1 MLVGLLAL
9 ATLTGTVTGPT
20 APQRY
25 RIEVKAQQEVDMS
38 AMGGGKQTT
47 DLGVVGFVTVTMS
60 DTTGG
65 QLAHI
70 VIDSVTIPA
79 GIELP
84 PQLADATG
92 GAKGIY
98 FHGYIINGKAKDGLK
113 PSTPNN
119 PLVGLLAGAVEN
131 LFPGLRTT
139 AKLGD
144 SWVDTV
150 KTDKTTGE
158 TKQNSTTLLNWKVS
172 SGTMASM
179 TFDATTT
186 GTMMSEGPSP
196 NGKQTINAKISG
208 TRSLTGPAV
217 GPMQKGT
224 IKAMQDLLVSIE
236 GMADAI
242 PVSATTEVTFTI
254 IP

>member
-1 MLVGLLAL
+1 MLVGFLAL

-38 AMGGGKQTT
+38 AMGGGKQTS
-47 DLGVVGFVTVTMS
+47 DLGVIGFVSVTMS

-70 VIDSVTIPA
+70 VVDSIVIPA

-84 PQLADATG
+84 PQLGDAAG
-92 GAKGIY
+92 GAKGVF
-98 FHGYIINGKAKDGLK
+98 FHGVIINGKAKDGLK
-113 PSTPNN
+113 PSAQN
-119 PLVGLLAGAVEN
+119 PLVALLAGGVEN
-131 LFPGLRTT
+131 LFPGLRPA
-139 AKLGD
+139 AKVGD
-144 SWVDTV
+144 TWSDTV
-150 KTDKTTGE
+150 KTDKSTDGV
-158 TKQNSTTLLNWKVS
+158 KQNSTTLLNWTVS
-172 SGTMASM
+172 TGTMASM

-208 TRSLTGPAV
+208 TRSLTGPAI
-217 GPMQKGT
+217 GPMTKGT

-236 GMADAI
+236 GMADSI